1 MISFS
6 LSDEDSAIRDLAHNF
21 AEKEIRPIIS
31 DREWLQD
38 PTKRIPWEV
47 VEEGSKLGFRTMTV
61 PTEFGGLDCSLSTL
75 ILVLEELSWGDL
87 GVAIIFEQTLK
98 TVRRIARLG
107 SIEQKS
113 DLFPSFMKNNRYV
126 MSGAVTEPAHGSD
139 KILAPARV
147 RLETRA
153 TQNADEWILN
163 GTKHFITNGSE
174 ALLFLVTATKEPV
187 EDDNWWT
194 ILMVP
199 RETEGLE
206 ISRIHEKIA
215 QRLSN
220 NAEISFTDCRI
231 PLKNE
236 LGTSDSRRLE
246 SPRFWMESNI
256 EAAAMM
262 MGTARAALE
271 SALYFARERI
281 QSGKRIIEH
290 QAVGLMFA
298 EMKTMIESTNALILR
313 AAWETEQPRPEYK
326 LGSMAKYQAAE
337 SSFTVCRKAV
347 EVMGG
352 SGIMMEHPAQKYLR
366 DSLSAFHFDGTQQ
379 ITLLRIMNSLIDN
392 S

>member
-1 MISFS
+1 M
-6 LSDEDSAIRDLAHNF
+6 
-21 AEKEIRPIIS
+21 
-31 DREWLQD
+31 
-38 PTKRIPWEV
+38 
-47 VEEGSKLGFRTMTV
+47 
-61 PTEFGGLDCSLSTL
+61 
-75 ILVLEELSWGDL
+75 
-87 GVAIIFEQTLK
+87 
-98 TVRRIARLG
+98 
-107 SIEQKS
+107 
-113 DLFPSFMKNNRYV
+113 
-126 MSGAVTEPAHGSD
+126 
-139 KILAPARV
+139 APARV

-153 TQNADEWILN
+153 TRNADEWILN

-174 ALLFLVTATKEPV
+174 ASLFLVTATKEPV
-187 EDDNWWT
+187 EDDNLWT
-194 ILMVP
+194 ILIVP
-199 RETEGLE
+199 RETAGLE

-220 NAEISFTDCRI
+220 NAEVSFTDCRV

-236 LGTSDSRRLE
+236 LGTRDSRRLE
-246 SPRFWMESNI
+246 SPRFWMESNV

-271 SALYFARERI
+271 SALSFSRERI

-290 QAVGLMFA
+290 QAVGMMLA

-313 AAWETEQPRPEYK
+313 AAWETEQAKPDYK

-366 DSLSAFHFDGTQQ
+366 DSLSGFHFDGTQQ
-379 ITLLRIMNSLIDN
+379 ITLLRIMNSLIDD